1 MRVIIDTNVV
11 ISAALKDRNPETVL
25 LFVIEQPE
33 FQWIGSVEIV
43 EEYWRVLKRPK
54 FRLPQDILRRWREA
68 FDNFI
73 TVVEVSDKVSFP
85 RDQKDAK
92 FLECALS
99 TDAEYF
105 ITGDRDFEEAR
116 KLSNTTILSVR
127 QFKLL
132 VCDNWK

>member
-43 EEYWRVLKRPK
+43 EEYWHVLKRPK